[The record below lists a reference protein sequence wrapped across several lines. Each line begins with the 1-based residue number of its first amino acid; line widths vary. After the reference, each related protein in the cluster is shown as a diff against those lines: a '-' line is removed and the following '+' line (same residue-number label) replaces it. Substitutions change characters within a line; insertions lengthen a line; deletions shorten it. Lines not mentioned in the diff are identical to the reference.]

1 MRRRCSSWPTD
12 SHCLPLP
19 FSVALALGIMYACM
33 HVCLIVCVYMR
44 VRIYEYVCVCMFL
57 YASNE
62 YEYVC
67 VCMCAAC
74 MCACMHVCIFY
85 ACMHVC
91 MYICATS
98 PLQVGNYNNLSGN
111 RQKREQSMEIKMGMG
126 RFPNGSAGGASAESK
141 RRSELSW

>member
-1 MRRRCSSWPTD
+1 
-12 SHCLPLP
+12 
-19 FSVALALGIMYACM
+19 MYACA
-33 HVCLIVCVYMR
+33 CVQR
-44 VRIYEYVCVCMFL
+44 ACVRVCM
-57 YASNE
+57 YA
-62 YEYVC
+62 
-67 VCMCAAC
+67 
-74 MCACMHVCIFY
+74 FF
-85 ACMHVC
+85 MHVC